1 MNIEKVSKYINVRS
15 GISCGPGDGRRVLL
29 SLPRVQWLERQ
40 PDYAPWP
47 PLEKLKPEPE
57 PEQEHQPARYTFRP
71 QLRNNELSVRQRQ
84 AWNLHLAGMSMKQI
98 GEKMD
103 CTDNAASKLVAQ
115 ARDKLGVGL
124 DK

>member
-47 PLEKLKPEPE
+47 PLENPKPEPE
-57 PEQEHQPARYTFRP
+57 PEQEYQPARYTFRP
-71 QLRNNELSVRQRQ
+71 QLRSNELSTRQRQ
-84 AWNLHLAGMSMKQI
+84 AWALHLGGMSNGQI
-98 GEKMD
+98 AEKMG
-103 CTDNAASKLVAQ
+103 TTPNAAGKLLAQ
-115 ARDKLGVGL
+115 AREKLGIGL
-124 DK
+124 K